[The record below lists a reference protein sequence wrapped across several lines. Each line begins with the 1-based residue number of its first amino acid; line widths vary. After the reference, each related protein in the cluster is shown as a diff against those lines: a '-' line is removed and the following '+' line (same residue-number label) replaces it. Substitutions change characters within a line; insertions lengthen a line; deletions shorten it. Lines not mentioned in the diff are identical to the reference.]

1 MAVKKGA
8 QKKKAAKHARPTIK
22 KKTSKKA
29 VKRSAAKGKPAAKK
43 AARKA
48 VVKTAPKTAKKT
60 VTQASSGMTVPPN
73 RRISPA
79 ERKRNELLKKLLLKK
94 RNEVVEGLETQ
105 MGRKLVR
112 ETGQKID
119 SAMDSADQSA
129 LDMDQGIDY
138 SLLEMKYEQYKD
150 IADAFRKLQNN
161 TYGQCEECGEEIDI
175 KRLAVNP
182 LARYCVACKT
192 KKEKLENIQKEE
204 TRFKE

>member
-8 QKKKAAKHARPTIK
+8 QKKKAAKPARPTIK
-22 KKTSKKA
+22 KTAKKA
-29 VKRSAAKGKPAAKK
+29 VKRSAAKGKPVKKKTAK
-43 AARKA
+43 KA
-48 VVKTAPKTAKKT
+48 VVKAAPKTAKKT
-60 VTQASSGMTVPPN
+60 VTPATSGMTTPPN